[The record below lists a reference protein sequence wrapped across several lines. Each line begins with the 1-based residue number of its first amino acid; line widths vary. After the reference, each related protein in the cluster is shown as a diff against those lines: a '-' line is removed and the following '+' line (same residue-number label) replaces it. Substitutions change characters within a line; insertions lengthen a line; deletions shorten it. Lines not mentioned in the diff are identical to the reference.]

1 MYHGNSNNCTSS
13 LRSCALQGC
22 CVELQLDGLLQE
34 MLGVIAVL
42 TGGRLADTASHFREA
57 FLRYTSA
64 AGEADNSFLHM
75 HMKS

>member
-1 MYHGNSNNCTSS
+1 MDHCKARCQNLQMY
-13 LRSCALQGC
+13 
-22 CVELQLDGLLQE
+22 GLLQE

-64 AGEADNSFLHM
+64 AGEADRCAM
-75 HMKS
+75 HVKPAHSDSNLSQLV